1 MTEHDFALRIR
12 QALDE
17 GAEGVSYKASLRL
30 ERARQTA
37 VARARDGSARVRPV
51 AIGTTGLQLA
61 GAGTGSLPVDG
72 AGLWNWLRGAGLVA
86 PLLVLVGGFIAIHEW
101 HHRSF
106 INELADL
113 DLAVLLDEAPLDAY
127 ADSGFGAMLQRRA
140 ASVSPEAAEEAPAA
154 HASASDAEPAV
165 SAAEPTAT
173 AAESAADSA
182 AAKGPQ

>member
-30 ERARQTA
+30 ERARQMA
-37 VARARDGSARVRPV
+37 VARARDGAARVRPV
-51 AIGTTGLQLA
+51 PVGAASLQLA
-61 GAGTGSLPVDG
+61 GAGTGALPVDG
-72 AGLWNWLRGAGLVA
+72 SGLWNWLRGAGLVA
-86 PLLVLVGGFIAIHEW
+86 PLLVLVAGFIAIHEW

-140 ASVSPEAAEEAPAA
+140 ASVSPEAAEEASAA
-154 HASASDAEPAV
+154 QASASDAEPEA
-165 SAAEPTAT
+165 SASEP
-173 AAESAADSA
+173 AAAASDSP

>member
-30 ERARQTA
+30 ERARQMA
-37 VARARDGSARVRPV
+37 VARARDGAARVRPV
-51 AIGTTGLQLA
+51 PVGAASLQRA
-61 GAGTGSLPVDG
+61 GALPVDG
-72 AGLWNWLRGAGLVA
+72 SGLWNWLRGAGLVA

-106 INELADL
+106 INDLADL

-140 ASVSPEAAEEAPAA
+140 ASVSPEAAEEASAA
-154 HASASDAEPAV
+154 QASASDAEPEA
-165 SAAEPTAT
+165 SASEP
-173 AAESAADSA
+173 AAAASDSP